1 MEYKIGTL
9 HICNDKNPVSG
20 LDVITYSDETTDK
33 TATVN
38 ALVENNTETLETS
51 FYSEASDAWIDQ
63 HVRFEVED
71 ATPPAYTRAFKFAG
85 QDCMAPSLKVENTTE
100 QFRKNRWYGKKQS
113 SDRCLI
119 MHRKISTRL
128 LCLQEKLL
136 SRQEMVCACAK

>member
-1 MEYKIGTL
+1 MKVSIAASRNYIAMEYKIGTL

-71 ATPPAYTRAFKFAG
+71 ATPPHIQGRL
-85 QDCMAPSLKVENTTE
+85 SLL
-100 QFRKNRWYGKKQS
+100 
-113 SDRCLI
+113 DRTAR
-119 MHRKISTRL
+119 HL
-128 LCLQEKLL
+128 L
-136 SRQEMVCACAK
+136 